1 MGRFFANQPF
11 FRFAAVASLRTE
23 YPRERELMARVMLVL
38 KVRIAEILSRTP
50 AGSVALVFEASQ
62 RADPLVMQ
70 FFGGLELR
78 EDGQEIPV
86 EHCLLAKSA
95 GEPGLKMADFIMH
108 AVGRAA
114 RRRLEGKQGFPA
126 DFDAV
131 FGRCDP
137 RLTSLMFVDSIE
149 DRPDKEMDEA
159 IGVGLALAHGTSLGG
174 APIRD
179 ISFPLNKGGSA
190 QHR

>member
-11 FRFAAVASLRTE
+11 FRFAAVATLNTE
-23 YPRERELMARVMLVL
+23 YPRERELMAWVMLVL

-50 AGSVALVFEASQ
+50 ARSVALVFEASQ

-70 FFGGLELR
+70 FFGALELQ
-78 EDGQEIPV
+78 EDGQRIPV

-95 GEPGLKMADFIMH
+95 GEPALEVADFIMH

-114 RRRLEGKQGFPA
+114 RQRLEGKQGTPV

-131 FGRCDP
+131 FRRCHP
-137 RLTSLMFVDSIE
+137 RLTSLMFVDRIE
-149 DRPDKEMDEA
+149 GRPDQEMDEA
-159 IGVGLALAHGTSLGG
+159 LGVGLDYPAGTSVPNP
-174 APIRD
+174 PIRD
-179 ISFPLNKGGSA
+179 ISFPTE
-190 QHR
+190 